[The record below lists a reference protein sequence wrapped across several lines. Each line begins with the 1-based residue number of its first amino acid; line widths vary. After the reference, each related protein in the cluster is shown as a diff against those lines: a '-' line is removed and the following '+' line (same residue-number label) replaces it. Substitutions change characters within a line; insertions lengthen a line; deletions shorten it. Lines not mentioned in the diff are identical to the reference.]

1 MLISNCFQM
10 RSYLVFFSAIAFLSF
25 FSCKKNPD
33 RVLSGFELHP
43 DFAMELTASEPLV
56 FDPVELHFDEAGN
69 MYVLE
74 MPGYPF
80 GDSPSRLIQLRDDNG
95 DGIVDTRL
103 VFSDQLG
110 VASSFLPFKK
120 GFLVASP
127 PELIWIADTDG
138 DGVED
143 KREVL
148 LEGFS
153 NDNLQHNFNG
163 LAFGLDNWIYIANGG
178 NSGSPAL
185 YNRPETRVPLR
196 GGDLKI
202 NYSLDQLARVGESS
216 GGYKLTFDSWGHLFE
231 THNLEHNLH
240 LVFEDRYLDLVPGNP
255 SHALANISDH
265 ESDGLSRVYPIGE
278 QETRV
283 NHPEQSGFFSGSC
296 GITHYGGGIFPQE
309 MSNGLFV
316 ADVVLNLI
324 HFDHL
329 NAAGSAFTTSRY
341 GDQSEFLASTDRSFR
356 PVNFEVGPDGS
367 LYVLD
372 MHREVI
378 EHPEWIPDEIEA
390 QLDLNAGK
398 NQGRIYRIR
407 PTKFTPNPA
416 WSFESTEIVKSL
428 GHPNQWVRNTA
439 QRLLVTEFKEDFSAD
454 LSAAVKNPDSPLQ
467 RLHALWTLEG
477 RGELLES
484 DLVHALTDSVSGIR
498 ENALKIAEV
507 HLENSNT
514 SVPFVID
521 LTRDSD
527 ARVRLQAL
535 LALIGSGV
543 IRDTA
548 YPSDITEIANHMLDH
563 PETDRWT
570 QRALTAALQPQA
582 DLFLK
587 DGLSQW
593 NRNEHW
599 SKVLSE
605 LAEELG
611 RSASPK
617 TLSNFLHQ
625 LKTSAQGV
633 GMQKSAISAIYE
645 GWSAKGRNPEDLTN
659 AERKMLEL
667 TFNALE
673 AGNERS
679 VILATSKFRAQ
690 LNLPI
695 SDKLGLLLA
704 QSQGFAKDSL
714 KSATER
720 LEWLQLMEVL
730 PFQERSQTLVTLLD
744 SRVPNT
750 LQREALRQFWAANHP
765 QVPVLLLEVWD
776 NLGPDSRRYATDI
789 LLYKEAYHDPLLTAM
804 ESGKVKLGEFNL
816 DLERRRALLFSE
828 DAAIRQRA
836 ESLFSDSGVVQ
847 RADIIAQYKGALP
860 LPGNADAGRGI
871 FAGRCAS
878 CHKIGDLGVEVG
890 PSLAD
895 IGRKSKETL
904 LYDILDPNAA
914 VDTEYLAHTVVDNTG
929 TYYTGVVVRETD
941 LEVEL
946 QLTGGELRKFGKDK
960 LKRFFS
966 SGLSLMP
973 EGLEQGL
980 TAQDLANLLAFL
992 QATK

>member
-1 MLISNCFQM
+1 M
-10 RSYLVFFSAIAFLSF
+10 RSFLVCLSAIAFLSF
-25 FSCKKNPD
+25 ISCKRNSD

-56 FDPVELHFDEAGN
+56 FDPVELHFDESGG

-80 GDSPSRLIQLRDDNG
+80 GDAPSRLVQLSDENG
-95 DGIVDTRL
+95 DGVLDTRL

-138 DGVED
+138 DGIED
-143 KREVL
+143 TREVIL
-148 LEGFS
+148 DGFS

-163 LAFGLDNWIYIANGG
+163 LSFGLDNWIYIANGG

-185 YNRPETRVPLR
+185 SGRPETRVPLR

-202 NYSLDQLARVGESS
+202 NYSLNHLARVGESS

-231 THNLEHNLH
+231 THNLEHNLQ
-240 LVFEDRYLDLVPGNP
+240 LVFEDRYLDLVPGSP
-255 SHALANISDH
+255 SHALSNISDH
-265 ESDGLSRVYPIGE
+265 ESNGLARVYPIGE

-296 GITHYGGGIFPQE
+296 GITHYGGGIFPEE
-309 MSNGLFV
+309 MFSGLFV

-329 NAAGSAFTTSRY
+329 NPAGSAFTTSRY

-367 LYVLD
+367 LYILD
-372 MHREVI
+372 MHRDVI

-398 NQGRIYRIR
+398 EQGRIYRIR
-407 PTKFTPNPA
+407 PIDYTPNPE
-416 WSFESTEIVKSL
+416 WSFDASGVVTSL

-439 QRLLVTEFKEDFSAD
+439 QRLLVTEYKEDYGPA
-454 LSAAVKNPDSPLQ
+454 LSAVVKNSDSPLQ
-467 RLHALWTLEG
+467 RLHALWVLEG
-477 RGELLES
+477 RGELMDA
-484 DLVHALTDSVSGIR
+484 DLMRALKDSVAGMR
-498 ENALKIAEV
+498 ENALKIAELR
-507 HLENSNT
+507 LENSKLFI
-514 SVPFVID
+514 PAIFK

-527 ARVRLQAL
+527 ARVRMQAL
-535 LALIGSGV
+535 LSLVGSGV
-543 IRDTA
+543 IKDPTNA
-548 YPSDITEIANHMLDH
+548 SEITEIARELLDH
-563 PETDRWT
+563 PQTDRWT
-570 QRALTAALQPQA
+570 LRALTAALQPQA
-582 DLFLK
+582 DLFLQ

-593 NRNEHW
+593 NRSEHW
-599 SKVLSE
+599 SEVLSD
-605 LAEELG
+605 LAQELG

-617 TLSNFLHQ
+617 TISDFLYQ
-625 LKTSAQGV
+625 LNNSELGAGVQKT
-633 GMQKSAISAIYE
+633 AISAIYE
-645 GWSAKGRNPEDLTN
+645 GWSAKGRTGDDLTN

-673 AGNERS
+673 AGNDRG
-679 VILATSKFRAQ
+679 VVLATSKFRTD

-695 SDKLGLLLA
+695 SNKLNSLLA
-704 QSQGFAKDSL
+704 QSQEFAKDSL
-714 KSATER
+714 RTAGER

-730 PFQERSQTLVTLLD
+730 PFSDRSETLVALLD

-750 LQREALRQFWAANHP
+750 LQRESLRQFWAANHP
-765 QVPVLLLEVWD
+765 QVPALLLEVWD
-776 NLGPDSRRYATDI
+776 NLGPDSRKYATDI
-789 LLYKEAYHDPLLTAM
+789 LLYKEAYHDRLLSAM
-804 ESGKVKLGEFNL
+804 ESGEVKLGEFNL
-816 DLERRRALLFSE
+816 DLERRRALLFSDDFE
-828 DAAIRQRA
+828 IRKRA
-836 ESLFSDSGVVQ
+836 ESLFSDAGVVQ
-847 RADIIAQYKGALP
+847 RADIIAQYKDALP
-860 LPGNADAGRGI
+860 LSGNAVAGKEI

-914 VDTEYLAHTVVDNTG
+914 VDTEYLAHTVIDKSG

-941 LEVEL
+941 PEVEL
-946 QLTGGELRKFGKDK
+946 QLTGGEVRTFRKDQI
-960 LKRFFS
+960 KRFFS

-980 TAQDLANLLAFL
+980 AAQDLANLLTFL